1 VQGSEETENGST
13 GFMTD
18 RKISAA
24 QLIRNAFFSLLAE
37 KPYIDIT
44 VSDIAR
50 KAEVARASF
59 YRNFHSVSDV
69 LESILSDF
77 TGRLR
82 EIISS
87 LPENPADSSWQG
99 FLDEYISFRVQVED
113 TVLGIRSDNLSLILQ
128 KLMIPAQDLRR
139 ETAGSSGDRYR
150 TSALISMINGVIDTW
165 SQLGRKESRQEII
178 TYLMTL
184 VSQF

>member
-1 VQGSEETENGST
+1 
-13 GFMTD
+13 MRD
-18 RKISAA
+18 RKFSAA

-87 LPENPADSSWQG
+87 LPESPADSSWQG

-128 KLMIPAQDLRR
+128 KLMIQAQDLRR